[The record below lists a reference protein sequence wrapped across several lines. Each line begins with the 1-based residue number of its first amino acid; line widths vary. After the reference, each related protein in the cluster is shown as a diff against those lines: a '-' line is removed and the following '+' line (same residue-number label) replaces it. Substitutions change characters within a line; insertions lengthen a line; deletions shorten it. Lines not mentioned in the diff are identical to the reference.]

1 MVGQQGWRDG
11 RRERIK
17 DLLPGRK
24 GATGAT
30 AKDNRS
36 FAEAVLYRCRA
47 DLLRRDPPGVSE
59 ISASFT
65 RGTRGGAR
73 AAHGKRFSSIWRWM
87 PTMKRQDRL
96 DDCPRPPARRRRERG
111 DRQTECV
118 GRPTGGPTTKIHPTG
133 NALGNPTGFH
143 LTSGQARD
151 LQGADALLPGILD
164 NIQSLLAD
172 PSDDARERVLDLL
185 KRAEVEGVIPPRS
198 NRTDQRDHDEDK
210 HAWRHLIRNRFA
222 KLKLRDRLAPGS
234 V

>member
-1 MVGQQGWRDG
+1 MVGRQGLRDD

-47 DLLRRDPPGVSE
+47 RSSAARSARRFGDLRVVHARHTRWSKSGAWQKVFEHLALDADNETPGSTRRL
-59 ISASFT
+59 SASTGTPPT
-65 RGTRGGAR
+65 RKGGSANGMRR
-73 AAHGKRFSSIWRWM
+73 ASNGWADHEN
-87 PTMKRQDRL
+87 
-96 DDCPRPPARRRRERG
+96 PPHR
-111 DRQTECV
+111 
-118 GRPTGGPTTKIHPTG
+118 

-222 KLKLRDRLAPGS
+222 KLKLRARLAPGS